1 MRRIVIKLLLTFVL
15 VLVVI
20 GITGCQ
26 SQVIP
31 DPDVPCSIE
40 ITSPESMEQL
50 DGNGTYAVKW
60 DWIGSDKEINL
71 MLVGYNKDEE
81 EIGIMPIDFVIPA
94 SAESYTWGPNFGAE
108 IFTSFPEDWPW
119 WFKIEADV
127 PDTDIWDAS
136 GFFSVQ
142 WDYNL

>member
-1 MRRIVIKLLLTFVL
+1 MRRSVIKLLLISVL

-31 DPDVPCSIE
+31 PVPEVPCSIE
-40 ITSPESMEQL
+40 ITNPTYHEHL
-50 DGNGTYAVKW
+50 DGNGTYEIKW
-60 DWIGSDKEINL
+60 DWTGSDKEINL
-71 MLVGYNKDEE
+71 MLVGYDENEE
-81 EIGIMPIDFVIPA
+81 EIGMMGIKYMIPA
-94 SAESYTWGPNFGAE
+94 SNESYAWGPNFGAE
-108 IFTSFPEDWPW
+108 IFANFEDWPYR
-119 WFKIEADV
+119 FKIEADV

-136 GFFSVQ
+136 DFFSVQ

>member
-1 MRRIVIKLLLTFVL
+1 MRRILLIFVL
-15 VLVVI
+15 MLTIV
-20 GITGCQ
+20 GITACQ
-26 SQVIP
+26 SQVVP
-31 DPDVPCSIE
+31 DNTPCSIE

-50 DGNGTYAVKW
+50 NGNGTYEIKW
-60 DWIGSDKEINL
+60 NWTGADKEVNL

-81 EIGIMPIDFVIPA
+81 EIGMMGIDFMIP
-94 SAESYTWGPNFGAE
+94 SGDESYTWGPDFGAE
-108 IFTSFPEDWPW
+108 IFTNFEDWPW

-142 WDYNL
+142 YSM

>member
-1 MRRIVIKLLLTFVL
+1 MRNVKLLLIFIL
-15 VLVVI
+15 VLVVV

-31 DPDVPCSIE
+31 GPDVPCSIE

-50 DGNGTYAVKW
+50 DGNGTYEIKW

-71 MLVGYNKDEE
+71 MLVGYNKDKE
-81 EIGIMPIDFVIPA
+81 EIGMMPIEFMISA
-94 SAESYTWGPNFGAE
+94 SDESYIWGPNFGAE
-108 IFTSFPEDWPW
+108 IFANFEDWPW

-136 GFFSVQ
+136 DFFSVQ